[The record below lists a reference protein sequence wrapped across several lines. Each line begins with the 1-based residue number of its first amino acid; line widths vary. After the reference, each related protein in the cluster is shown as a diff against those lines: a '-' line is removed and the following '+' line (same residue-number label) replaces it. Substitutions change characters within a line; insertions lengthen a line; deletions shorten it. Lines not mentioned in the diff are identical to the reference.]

1 MLEGVNQMIQKCKL
15 CKGSGRVPNRGLD
28 ALGEGQMCPACKGAG
43 EFEVTIPPEKL
54 VTCKFC
60 KGTGIAPSLPSLL
73 AGVTRVCPACKG
85 IGVIE
90 RPRVGTEQIRAN
102 EISTPQTP
110 RLSNYNFDIAVS
122 FAGEDREIVQKY
134 CDILSSNG
142 LKVFYDKYE
151 QIGLWGAN
159 LYDKL
164 DEVYRTKALFCVIFI
179 SKHYAAKVW
188 TNHERKSAQARALQ
202 ENREYVLP
210 VRLDD
215 TEIPGI
221 PPTIGYVDLREKSI
235 DELSKMTIQK
245 VGQLKCDTPS
255 SNTT

>member
-1 MLEGVNQMIQKCKL
+1 MIIKCKI
-15 CKGSGRVPNRGLD
+15 CKGSGRVSKVPFAAFFGGD
-28 ALGEGQMCPACKGAG
+28 EVCPACKGAG
-43 EFEVTIPPEKL
+43 EFEVAIPSEKL
-54 VTCKFC
+54 TTCKFC
-60 KGTGIAPSLPSLL
+60 GGTGIVQSSPISPFEQWK
-73 AGVTRVCPACKG
+73 VCPACKG

-90 RPRVGTEQIRAN
+90 RSTVGTEQTGSN
-102 EISTPQTP
+102 EVSISRTP
-110 RLSNYNFDIAVS
+110 RMSRYDFDIAVS
-122 FAGEDREIVQKY
+122 FAGEDRETVQQY
-134 CDILSSNG
+134 CDILSSKR

-151 QIGLWGAN
+151 QIELWGAN

-215 TEIPGI
+215 TEIAGI
-221 PPTIGYVDLREKSI
+221 PPTIGYEDLRKIPIEKLA
-235 DELSKMTIQK
+235 EMTIKK
-245 VGQLKCDTPS
+245 VRQLKKHDTPS
-255 SNTT
+255 PNTA

>member
-1 MLEGVNQMIQKCKL
+1 MIVKCKI
-15 CKGSGRVPNRGLD
+15 CKGSGRVFKELFDFSGT
-28 ALGEGQMCPACKGAG
+28 GGVCPACKGAG
-43 EFEVTIPPEKL
+43 EFEITIPSEKL
-54 VTCKFC
+54 TTCKFC
-60 KGTGIAPSLPSLL
+60 GGSGSVRPTFPVSLVG
-73 AGVTRVCPACKG
+73 AEICPACKG

-90 RPRVGTEQIRAN
+90 RPTIGREQTGAN
-102 EISTPQTP
+102 KVSIPQTP
-110 RLSNYNFDIAVS
+110 RLSRYDFDIAVS
-122 FAGEDREIVQKY
+122 FAGEDREVVQQY
-134 CDILSSNG
+134 CDILYSDK

-151 QIGLWGAN
+151 RIGLWGAN

-188 TNHERKSAQARALQ
+188 TNHERQSAQARALQ

-221 PPTIGYVDLREKSI
+221 PPTIGYIDLREISVEKLA
-235 DELSKMTIQK
+235 EMTVQK
-245 VGQLKCDTPS
+245 VRQLKHNTPS
-255 SNTT
+255 SNTA

>member
-1 MLEGVNQMIQKCKL
+1 MIVKCKV
-15 CKGSGRVPNRGLD
+15 CRGSGRVSEAPFDFFGK
-28 ALGEGQMCPACKGAG
+28 GGVCPACKGAG
-43 EFEVTIPPEKL
+43 EFEITIPSEKL
-54 VTCKFC
+54 TTCKFC
-60 KGTGIAPSLPSLL
+60 GGSGIVQSTLLPSFE
-73 AGVTRVCPACKG
+73 GTKICPACKG

-90 RPRVGTEQIRAN
+90 RPTVGTEQRGAN
-102 EISTPQTP
+102 EVGVPQTP
-110 RLSNYNFDIAVS
+110 RLSRYDFDIAVS
-122 FAGEDREIVQKY
+122 FAGEDREIVQQY
-134 CDILSSNG
+134 CDILSSNR
-142 LKVFYDKYE
+142 LEVFYDKYE

-179 SKHYAAKVW
+179 SKYYATKVW

-221 PPTIGYVDLREKSI
+221 PSTIGYIDLREISVEKLA
-235 DELSKMTIQK
+235 EMTIQK
-245 VGQLKCDTPS
+245 VRQLKHNTPS
-255 SNTT
+255 SKTA

>member
-1 MLEGVNQMIQKCKL
+1 M
-15 CKGSGRVPNRGLD
+15 GSGQVSKAPFDFFGGD
-28 ALGEGQMCPACKGAG
+28 EVCPACMGAG
-43 EFEVTIPPEKL
+43 EFEVAIPSAKL
-54 VTCKFC
+54 TTCKFC
-60 KGTGIAPSLPSLL
+60 GGSGIVQSTPVSPF
-73 AGVTRVCPACKG
+73 GQPKVCPACKG

-90 RPRVGTEQIRAN
+90 RPAVGTEQTGSN
-102 EISTPQTP
+102 EVNIPQTP
-110 RLSNYNFDIAVS
+110 RLLHYDFEIAVS
-122 FAGEDREIVQKY
+122 FAGEDRETVQQY
-134 CDILSSNG
+134 CDILSSKR

-188 TNHERKSAQARALQ
+188 TNHERKSAQSRALQ

-221 PPTIGYVDLREKSI
+221 PPTIGYVDLREISI
-235 DELSKMTIQK
+235 EKLAEMTIQK
-245 VGQLKCDTPS
+245 VGQLKKQDPPS
-255 SNTT
+255 PNTA

>member
-1 MLEGVNQMIQKCKL
+1 VIVKCKI
-15 CKGSGRVPNRGLD
+15 CKGSGYVAAGSPFDFFGTRKV
-28 ALGEGQMCPACKGAG
+28 CPACKGAG
-43 EFEVTIPPEKL
+43 EFEITIPSGKL
-54 VTCKFC
+54 TTCKFC
-60 KGTGIAPSLPSLL
+60 GGSGRVQSAALLTSLTGTEIC
-73 AGVTRVCPACKG
+73 CPACKG

-90 RPRVGTEQIRAN
+90 RPTVGKEQTGTN
-102 EISTPQTP
+102 EVSIPQTP
-110 RLSNYNFDIAVS
+110 RLSRYDFDVAVS
-122 FAGEDREIVQKY
+122 FAGEDREVVQQY
-134 CDILSSNG
+134 CDILHSDK

-151 QIGLWGAN
+151 RIGLWGAN

-188 TNHERKSAQARALQ
+188 TNHERQSAQARALQ

-221 PPTIGYVDLREKSI
+221 PPTIGYEDLRKISVE
-235 DELSKMTIQK
+235 ELADMTVQK
-245 VGQLKCDTPS
+245 VRQLKR
-255 SNTT
+255 NTA